1 MPLALSIPDMGTKF
15 LGFSWPGCE
24 GREIAKK
31 TCFSGCILL
40 GCDFKII
47 QNSLKSS
54 VLRNNNFRVHVIST
68 LWKVS
73 LLIPFRVGEAS
84 SQNTCSFKSSLVIW
98 WHSCLA
104 IVSQDLS

>member
-40 GCDFKII
+40 G
-47 QNSLKSS
+47 
-54 VLRNNNFRVHVIST
+54 
-68 LWKVS
+68 
-73 LLIPFRVGEAS
+73 
-84 SQNTCSFKSSLVIW
+84 
-98 WHSCLA
+98 
-104 IVSQDLS
+104 